1 MDVCRSKPCFQ
12 EGRINERWHVP
23 CSLTVGGVTASPSLT
38 INTSNQRGT
47 RCHLGLKM
55 WVSARRN
62 ATGVLGLMVNCAVH
76 CQRGLISMQPVFELN
91 RRFFHELPQQSVNT
105 SPSAPPL
112 SPEVGLSVLKKGL
125 ESRGIALVLADLT
138 GSCEPLINSSNCS
151 SVSTP
156 GKFSP
161 LILKMTEE
169 YLTFPQVFSPL

>member
-1 MDVCRSKPCFQ
+1 MKDDMFPVASQ
-12 EGRINERWHVP
+12 SGRG
-23 CSLTVGGVTASPSLT
+23 SFTVSPSLA

-55 WVSARRN
+55 WVSAGMN
-62 ATGVLGLMVNCAVH
+62 ATLVLGLIVNCAVR
-76 CQRGLISMQPVFELN
+76 CQRGLISMQPVFELHK
-91 RRFFHELPQQSVNT
+91 RLFHELPQHSVNT

-138 GSCEPLINSSNCS
+138 GSCEPLLNSSSCS

-161 LILKMTEE
+161 LLLKMTEE
-169 YLTFPQVFSPL
+169 YLIFPQFFSPL